1 MVDPSVLP
9 GFLIA
14 VIAIT
19 AAPGPDNAYIAAVA
33 VSHGA
38 RAGLLSALGMA
49 IGMAVHVCAAAVG
62 LAILLRSA
70 PPALDVIR
78 VAGAAYL
85 GYLAVTT
92 LHTSLGRPGSVHRAT
107 LPETRLLLRR
117 AALTNLT
124 NPKVIL
130 FFAAFLPQFVRPG
143 YGPTAGQL
151 ATLGLLFL
159 VVGWIIDSVVGL
171 VAGRL
176 GDRLGARTRAA
187 RSAGIVAGITFG
199 VLAGLLLLDVLRG
212 A

>member
-1 MVDPSVLP
+1 MVDPAVLP

-62 LAILLRSA
+62 LAILLRSVPA
-70 PPALDVIR
+70 ALDLIR

-85 GYLAVTT
+85 GYLAVT
-92 LHTSLGRPGSVHRAT
+92 LHTALRRPGSVHRAV
-107 LPETRLLLRR
+107 LPDTPLLLRR
-117 AALTNLT
+117 ALVTNLT

-130 FFAAFLPQFVRPG
+130 FFAAFLPHFVRPG

-171 VAGRL
+171 VAGKL
-176 GDRLGARTRAA
+176 GDRLGARARAA